1 MRVKAI
7 KEGSYY
13 GVRIRAGVEFEARDG
28 LKSKWFVPVAD
39 YVPEPEPDSDKE
51 PETFTEMNRAKGG
64 RPPVKKDPRASDKN
78 VI

>member
-1 MRVKAI
+1 MRVRAI

-28 LKSKWFVPVAD
+28 LKSKWFVPVAE
-39 YVPEPEPDSDKE
+39 YVPEPAPESDKE
-51 PETFTEMNRAKGG
+51 PETFTEMNRSKGG
-64 RPPVKKDPRASDKN
+64 RPPVKRDPRASDTS